1 MSKKITF
8 VTLSLRV
15 GGAGANKSKRAK
27 ANAKYFKVVNQV
39 AQELGM
45 ELRLVRAGDFND
57 QKLNYRQS
65 RVISDIKN
73 LHNLPPEAEG
83 RLKILNPRVLKEVCL
98 NKRETHSALVGNLN
112 TNELLI
118 PELELKS
125 DSSPNDLFN
134 FIKQNPSEFYILK
147 PKSGQQAIGIEKVD
161 RNELLKNVEVYL
173 SAKYTGKYLLQN
185 FVESST
191 MYRCF
196 VYSVNGL
203 SQSNSAYIRVPKNQD
218 TKLMDGTKRDF
229 EGFVPERVKL
239 FAKEVCQTL
248 TEHCGLKESFIAVDF
263 LEDPKGR
270 IWLLEV
276 NSNPGFI
283 PEYEDK
289 ALARGYAEALLRPA
303 KALFERNFTDP
314 NPG

>member
-1 MSKKITF
+1 
-8 VTLSLRV
+8 
-15 GGAGANKSKRAK
+15 
-27 ANAKYFKVVNQV
+27 
-39 AQELGM
+39 
-45 ELRLVRAGDFND
+45 
-57 QKLNYRQS
+57 
-65 RVISDIKN
+65 
-73 LHNLPPEAEG
+73 
-83 RLKILNPRVLKEVCL
+83 
-98 NKRETHSALVGNLN
+98 
-112 TNELLI
+112 LI

-125 DSSPNDLFN
+125 DSSQNDLFN

-196 VYSVNGL
+196 AYSVNGL
-203 SQSNSAYIRVPKNQD
+203 SRSNSAYIRVPKDQN
-218 TKLMDGTKRDF
+218 TKLMDGTKRTSKALF
-229 EGFVPERVKL
+229 QRVKL

-270 IWLLEV
+270 IWLLKLILTRLY
-276 NSNPGFI
+276 SRI
-283 PEYEDK
+283 
-289 ALARGYAEALLRPA
+289 
-303 KALFERNFTDP
+303 
-314 NPG
+314 